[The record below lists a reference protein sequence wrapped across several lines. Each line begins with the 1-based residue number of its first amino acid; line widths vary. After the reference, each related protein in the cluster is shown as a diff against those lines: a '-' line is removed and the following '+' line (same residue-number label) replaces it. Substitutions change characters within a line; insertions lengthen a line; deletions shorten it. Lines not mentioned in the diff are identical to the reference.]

1 MNLINIGKIVNT
13 HGIKGELRII
23 SHFRHKNL
31 VFKKDMKFYI
41 NKKEYVVNSYRHHK
55 IFDMVTFVGFNNIN
69 DVEFLKGSK
78 VFVNEEDIK
87 LEDNKLFSFKL
98 IGFSVI
104 IDGNSIGEVSEILD
118 TPANEVIR
126 AGKYLIPYVDEF
138 IEKIDE
144 KDKKLYI
151 KNMKGLL

>member
-23 SHFRHKNL
+23 SNFRHKNL

-41 NKKEYVVNSYRHHK
+41 NKKEYVVNTYRHHK
-55 IFDMVTFVGFNNIN
+55 IFDMVTFVGLNNIN

-87 LEDNKLFSFKL
+87 LVDNKLFSFKL

-104 IDGNSIGEVSEILD
+104 IDGNSIGEISEILN

-126 AGKYLIPYVDEF
+126 VGKHLIPYVDEF